1 MPFPAAREP
10 PGCRE
15 IGSVERVRAPR
26 REPLKSG
33 RNDLIGWGV
42 AERRRKRTTVKRVAD
57 GTPQVDIA
65 ETRSS
70 RVEDDCVDDRRLVWV
85 VLLLAGA
92 CRCACRAGP
101 LVEEPTGVH
110 QRGRVVEVLRKD
122 VEGSPIGEPDCPWC

>member
-1 MPFPAAREP
+1 SADGDDCMPFPAAREP

-65 ETRSS
+65 EKRSS

-85 VLLLAGA
+85 VLLLRSEEHTSELQSLAYLV
-92 CRCACRAGP
+92 CR
-101 LVEEPTGVH
+101 L
-110 QRGRVVEVLRKD
+110 L
-122 VEGSPIGEPDCPWC
+122 